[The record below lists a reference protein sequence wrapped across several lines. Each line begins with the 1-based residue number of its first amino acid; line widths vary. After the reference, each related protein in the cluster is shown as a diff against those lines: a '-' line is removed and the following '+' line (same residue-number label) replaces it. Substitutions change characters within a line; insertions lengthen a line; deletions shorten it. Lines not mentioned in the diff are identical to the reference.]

1 VDAALAAG
9 FETAVGTALADRSV
23 GAILLS
29 GAGRSFMAGG
39 DITSMGPREGRA
51 AAIVDLIEPVHRA
64 LKLLAASPVV
74 TLAALQGPIA
84 GAGMSLALGTDLAI
98 AGEGARFSM
107 AYVRLG
113 TTPDTGGTWALAR
126 LVGHRRAMEIA
137 LLNPVLT
144 AGEALALGLVN
155 RVVPDPDL
163 AAEAK
168 ALARRLAAGPREA
181 QARTKALLRRAPDTS
196 LADQLDAERD
206 AFLDCAADPDFDE
219 GLAAFRERRAP
230 KFRSRRSGGAPTTRR

>member
-1 VDAALAAG
+1 
-9 FETAVGTALADRSV
+9 
-23 GAILLS
+23 
-29 GAGRSFMAGG
+29 
-39 DITSMGPREGRA
+39 MGPREGRA

-163 AAEAK
+163 AAEAE
-168 ALARRLAAGPREA
+168 ALARRLAAGPRAA